1 MTEIN
6 PSPTLKTDGKFFR
19 LGSERFWL
27 RCVTYGPFPPDRI
40 FSHRKEF
47 EKIKSA
53 NFNAIRVFSLP
64 DQALLD
70 AATQSG
76 LFVFAGL
83 DWQHYEDFIS
93 RPHLFSAAVIRLNE
107 WLSIYA
113 NHPALAGIYVGNEIP
128 SDLVRWMGP
137 DKVRQSLEKLIDAG
151 RSIAPNLL
159 FAYANYPSTEYL
171 ELENADFTAFNIY
184 LENSEAFVSYIRR
197 LHHIAGDRPLV
208 ISEFGLD
215 TQRNSP
221 KAQAE
226 TLSWALQQA
235 YTEET
240 AGFTVYA
247 WSDLWFNAGIE
258 VTDWSFGITDRQGN
272 PKPAFDVCRDFQPTT
287 HTATQHTYSIIVCTR
302 NGASRIADCLHA
314 INALAG
320 GPYETIVVND
330 GSTDAT
336 SEIISKTFPHVR
348 LLNIESSGLSEARN
362 IGANAALGRI
372 FVYTDDDC
380 MPDFEWILRL
390 DRAFQHPEIAAA
402 GGPNLPPKARSIEEA
417 IISAAPGAPSH
428 VLLDDT
434 RAEHLPGCNIAVRR
448 EAFEK
453 IGGFNPVFH
462 TAGDDV
468 DFCWRLRDAG
478 YELGFVPGAFVWHH
492 RRPSI
497 FGYLKQQIGY
507 GQAERILLTIHPNRF
522 LKNGEARWDGFV
534 YAGGV
539 IRVGNDSL
547 IYHGPMGKAGYQ
559 SITNRM
565 LPLRSLDDRFQSSPA
580 HLLLKIVSLLQP
592 QLRSWTRNRR
602 IRLPEFLIEVEKPS
616 EEFIDFILPAPTHK
630 DRYHILEHLLANQW
644 KSAGDCDAWDLE
656 KQGTRLLLATERL
669 DHQHLNHLI
678 RIWGN
683 PQPVMNDLIRFL
695 KQP

>member
-1 MTEIN
+1 MN

-27 RCVTYGPFPPDRI
+27 RCVTYGPFPPDGKI
-40 FSHRKEF
+40 SHRKEL
-47 EKIKSA
+47 EKIRSA

-64 DQALLD
+64 DQPMLD
-70 AATQSG
+70 AAAEAG
-76 LFVFAGL
+76 LLVFAGL
-83 DWQHYEDFIS
+83 DWRQYEDFIS
-93 RPHLFSAAVIRLNE
+93 RPHLFSSAIIRLSE
-107 WLSIYA
+107 WLNA
-113 NHPALAGIYVGNEIP
+113 HAHHPALAGVYVGNEIP

-137 DKVRQSLEKLIDAG
+137 DHIRQSLENLIHIG
-151 RSIAPNLL
+151 RGIAPHVL

-184 LENSEAFVSYIRR
+184 LENADAFVSYVRR
-197 LHHIAGDRPLV
+197 LHNIAGDRPLV

-215 TQRNSP
+215 SVRNP
-221 KAQAE
+221 PEAQAE
-226 TLSWALQQA
+226 TFSWGLKHA
-235 YTEET
+235 YAEET

-247 WSDLWFNAGIE
+247 WSDLWFNAGME

-272 PKPAFDVCRDFQPTT
+272 QKPAFEICRDFQPVTPSTT
-287 HTATQHTYSIIVCTR
+287 QQTYTIIVCTR
-302 NGASRIADCLHA
+302 NGAPRISSCLHA
-314 INALAG
+314 IDALAG
-320 GPYETIVVND
+320 GPYETIVVDD
-330 GSTDAT
+330 GSTDQTA
-336 SEIISKTFPHVR
+336 EIVSKTFPHMR
-348 LLNIESSGLSEARN
+348 LLSIPPSGLSAARN
-362 IGANAALGRI
+362 LGAEAASGQI

-380 MPDFEWILRL
+380 VPDFEWISRL
-390 DRAFQHPEIAAA
+390 DRAFQNPEIAAA
-402 GGPNLPPKARSIEEA
+402 GGPNLPPKARSAEEA

-448 EAFEK
+448 EAFET
-453 IGGFNPVFH
+453 IGGFNPAFR

-478 YELGFVPGAFVWHH
+478 YELGFASGAFVWHH

-497 FGYLKQQIGY
+497 MGFLKQQIGY
-507 GQAERILLTIHPNRF
+507 GHAERILLTIHPNRF
-522 LKNGEARWDGFV
+522 SKNGETRWDGFV
-534 YAGGV
+534 YVGGV
-539 IRVGNDSL
+539 IRVGHDSL
-547 IYHGPMGKAGYQ
+547 IYHGPMGQAGYQ

-565 LPLRSLDDRFQSSPA
+565 LPMRPLDDRFRNASTS
-580 HLLLKIVSLLQP
+580 LLLKIVSFLQP
-592 QLRSWTRNRR
+592 QIRSWTRNRR
-602 IRLPEFLIEVEKPS
+602 IRLPKISPETSTPL
-616 EEFIDFILPAPTHK
+616 EEPNDFTLPASTHK
-630 DRYHILEHLLANQW
+630 DRNHILDHLLADGW
-644 KSAGDCDAWDLE
+644 KAAGDCDAWDLE

-695 KQP
+695 NQS

>member
-1 MTEIN
+1 VTQNN

-27 RCVTYGPFPPDRI
+27 RCVTYGPFPPDSKI
-40 FSHRKEF
+40 SHRKEF
-47 EKIKSA
+47 EKIRAA

-70 AATQSG
+70 AAAESG

-83 DWQHYEDFIS
+83 DWRHYEDFIS
-93 RPHLFSAAVIRLNE
+93 RPNLISAAVIRLSE
-107 WLSIYA
+107 WLNLHK
-113 NHPALAGIYVGNEIP
+113 NHPALAGVYVGNEIP

-137 DKVRQSLEKLIDAG
+137 DHVRQSLENLIYIG
-151 RSIAPNLL
+151 RGIAPNLL

-184 LENSEAFVSYIRR
+184 LENCDAFVSYVRR
-197 LHHIAGDRPLV
+197 LQNIAGDRPLV

-215 TQRNSP
+215 SLRNSP
-221 KAQAE
+221 EAQAK
-226 TLSWALQQA
+226 TFSWALKHA
-235 YTEET
+235 YAEET

-247 WSDLWFNAGIE
+247 WSDLWFNAGTE

-272 PKPAFDVCRDFQPTT
+272 PKPAFEVCRDFQPHTP
-287 HTATQHTYSIIVCTR
+287 TATQHTYTIIVCTR
-302 NGASRIADCLHA
+302 NGASRISDCLHA
-314 INALAG
+314 IDALTG
-320 GPYETIVVND
+320 GPYETIVVDD
-330 GSTDAT
+330 GSTDETA
-336 SEIISKTFPHVR
+336 EIVSKSFPHVR
-348 LLNIESSGLSEARN
+348 LFNIEPSGLSAARN
-362 IGANAALGRI
+362 LGAAAATGEI
-372 FVYTDDDC
+372 FAYSDDDC
-380 MPDFEWILRL
+380 LPDFEWISRL
-390 DRAFQHPEIAAA
+390 DRAFQNPDIAAA
-402 GGPNLPPKARSIEEA
+402 GGPNLPPKARTDEET

-448 EAFEK
+448 EAFHK

-478 YELGFVPGAFVWHH
+478 YELGFAPGAFVWHH

-497 FGYLKQQIGY
+497 CGFLKQQIGY
-507 GQAERILLTIHPNRF
+507 GRAERILLSIHPKRF
-522 LKNGEARWDGFV
+522 SKNGEAQWDGFV

-547 IYHGPMGKAGYQ
+547 IYHGPMGQAGYQ

-565 LPLRSLDDRFQSSPA
+565 LPLRGLDHRFQNAYTS
-580 HLLLKIVSLLQP
+580 LLLTFISFLQP

-602 IRLPEFLIEVEKPS
+602 IRFPEFSKSIITTDVEPN
-616 EEFIDFILPAPTHK
+616 DYILPAPTRK
-630 DRYHILEHLLANQW
+630 DRNHILDYLLADHW
-644 KSAGDCDAWDLE
+644 KSAGECDGWDLE
-656 KQGTRLLLATERL
+656 KQGTRLLIATERL